1 MTPPKPTVPRRHRT
15 KSAPCEDQSADDVK
29 TQYPQLMAKIKR
41 HMDAFKNGDR
51 SEENK
56 AGMKAAIEELQRAK
70 GGGKGDQNTAVK
82 VESQNT
88 RLYEESYTPNEGPAP
103 ATKKRSHKG
112 TDDESSVL
120 VDSEEGNAE
129 KKKAPRNARNT
140 DGDSTSDKREK
151 KPDKER
157 KSAEKA
163 DGEKKPDKERKSAEK
178 ADGGNSSNKKEKKP
192 NKERKSA
199 GAEIGDEQQKK
210 KRKNQPPEE
219 VEEDETIEK
228 TIKKKKKH
236 SCEGDT
242 TPPVTKTKGKKTTQD
257 DDDTSDKTG
266 KSPPPNDEGN
276 KDDDAAPSSDGN
288 SSKNGGTNG
297 KGKGGKDKGQLALED
312 LKAAKWTSRVK
323 GHGKGKGHKGDRQEE
338 EQPAPEGQVFPCYSL
353 HVFISVVPVV
363 LHGLGT
369 STETPRKPALFLGC
383 L

>member
-1 MTPPKPTVPRRHRT
+1 MTPPKPTVPRRRRT
-15 KSAPCEDQSADDVK
+15 KSAPCEDQSASKSADDVK

-41 HMDAFKNGDR
+41 HMDAFKNGDK

-120 VDSEEGNAE
+120 VDSDEGNAE

-140 DGDSTSDKREK
+140 DGDSTSDKK
-151 KPDKER
+151 
-157 KSAEKA
+157 
-163 DGEKKPDKERKSAEK
+163 EKKPDKERKSAEK
-178 ADGGNSSNKKEKKP
+178 ADGGNSSSE
-192 NKERKSA
+192 KERKPSKARTSA

-219 VEEDETIEK
+219 VEEDATIEK
-228 TIKKKKKH
+228 TIKKKKKKH

-242 TPPVTKTKGKKTTQD
+242 TLPVTKTKGKKTTQD

-288 SSKNGGTNG
+288 SSKNGGING

-338 EQPAPEGQVFPCYSL
+338 EQPAPEGQVSPCYSL

-363 LHGLGT
+363 LHGPGT